1 MPPKTPRTPEK
12 PSGQSDIRRF
22 TSPARQGQQPEEQVT
37 ASTPQRRR
45 RIVDTESE
53 EEQPYSRRE
62 PIATGNGN
70 ASSAALTAQDQQPNN
85 DAIEVSSGG
94 EASQHEHSPIASDSS
109 DDMYIMGTVQRQQSS
124 RQVPTPERRSATR
137 STVEREAEGQQSSRQ
152 KLTPQRKSAT
162 RSTIEGEAE
171 ESPVA
176 TDASTPDE
184 SDENAAD
191 MYRSSILGIR
201 NRTNAMQQVKY
212 ITTLAPKITLR
223 QVRKTTTNC
232 PTCLLFMRFLRNFQ

>member
-12 PSGQSDIRRF
+12 PSGQTDIRRF

-45 RIVDTESE
+45 RIVDSDSE

-62 PIATGNGN
+62 QIATGNGN
-70 ASSAALTAQDQQPNN
+70 ASSAASTAQNQQHNN

-124 RQVPTPERRSATR
+124 RAERKSATRSTVECEAEGQQPSRQVPTPRRRSATR
-137 STVEREAEGQQSSRQ
+137 STV
-152 KLTPQRKSAT
+152 
-162 RSTIEGEAE
+162 EGEAE

-191 MYRSSILGIR
+191 MYRSSILGLR

-212 ITTLAPKITLR
+212 IMTLAPVITVR
-223 QVRKTTTNC
+223 QVRNNTTNC